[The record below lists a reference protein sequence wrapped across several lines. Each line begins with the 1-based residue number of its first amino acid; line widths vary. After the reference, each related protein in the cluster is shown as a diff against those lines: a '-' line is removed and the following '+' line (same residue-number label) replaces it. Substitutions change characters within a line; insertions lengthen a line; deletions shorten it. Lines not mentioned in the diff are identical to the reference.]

1 MPDAE
6 QDALPHRLIRATRV
20 PVRDFALWLVV
31 LICSSSMYLYWS
43 RIFEAEHNSS
53 AAPSVLKP
61 KALSDFYPSWY
72 ATRELLLHH
81 RDPYGAEVN
90 RELQIA
96 FYGKEL
102 EPSRPEERRDQQR
115 FVYPMY
121 FVFFVAPTAWTP
133 FQTVRTIL
141 WWILAAFAALN
152 LALWLRFLRI
162 RLSLPALAALFAVVL
177 SSIPVVQNL
186 SILQPLLF
194 AACFLA
200 GAAVAVASGRLF
212 LAGTLLAVATI
223 KPQACLLPLAWFGLW
238 ICSDWKRRRS
248 LLWGFT
254 AALSALVL
262 ASEWLLPG
270 WLMRYPGVMR
280 DYAEY
285 TSTTSF
291 LGLLLPPI
299 VQWLV
304 TILELAAA
312 AVFCWRARRQPADS
326 PAFALALSFALTLTV
341 SIVPAVIAPFNH
353 VLLVPVVLLAI
364 RYWRDFQGRVV
375 MRVAI
380 SVFCLC
386 AALSPLLA
394 VLAVAKSLT
403 PHTGWFQ
410 KMRPFPLATSMVIPF
425 AAFGFL
431 ILLCRV
437 VTSQSTPFAPDSG
450 RWKPTAAAE
459 GEL

>member
-1 MPDAE
+1 M
-6 QDALPHRLIRATRV
+6 IRASRI
-20 PVRDFALWLVV
+20 PARDFALWLVV
-31 LICSSSMYLYWS
+31 LICSLSMYLYWS
-43 RIFEAEHNSS
+43 RIFEAEH
-53 AAPSVLKP
+53 AAPAPPSVLKP
-61 KALSDFYPSWY
+61 VPLSDFYPSWY

-81 RDPYGAEVN
+81 RDPYGAGVN

-102 EPSRPEERRDQQR
+102 DPSRPEERKDQQR

-141 WWILAAFAALN
+141 WWFLAACAALN

-186 SILQPLLF
+186 SILQPLLV

-212 LAGTLLAVATI
+212 VAGALLAVATI
-223 KPQACLLPLAWFGLW
+223 KPQVCLLPLIWFGLW
-238 ICSDWKRRRS
+238 VGSDWKRRRG
-248 LLWGFT
+248 LLWGFA

-270 WLMRYPGVMR
+270 WLLRYPGVLR

-285 TSTTSF
+285 TRTTSF
-291 LGLLLPPI
+291 LGLLLPPM

-304 TILELAAA
+304 TVLELAAA
-312 AVFCWRARRQPADS
+312 AIFCWRVRRQPADS
-326 PAFALALSFALTLTV
+326 PAFALALSFALALTV
-341 SIVPAVIAPFNH
+341 SIVPAVIAPYNH
-353 VLLVPVVLLAI
+353 VLLIPVVLLAI
-364 RYWRDFQGRVV
+364 RYWRDSQGSFV
-375 MRVAI
+375 MRAAI

-386 AALSPLLA
+386 ASLSPLLA
-394 VLAVAKSLT
+394 VLAVAKSFT
-403 PHTGWFQ
+403 PHTSWFL
-410 KMRPFPLATSMVIPF
+410 KMRAFSLATSLAIPF

-437 VTSQSTPFAPDSG
+437 VTSQSTSLGAGSQHL
-450 RWKPTAAAE
+450 KPTATAE